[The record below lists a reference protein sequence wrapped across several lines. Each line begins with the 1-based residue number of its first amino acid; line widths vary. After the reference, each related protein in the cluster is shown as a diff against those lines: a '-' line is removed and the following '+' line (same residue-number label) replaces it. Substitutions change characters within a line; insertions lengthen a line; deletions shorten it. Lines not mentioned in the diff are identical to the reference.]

1 MEYYWKTTILSW
13 TDDKSVLSSLKNISK
28 ELHLKLYKAEVEQDL
43 YGVPYFFVVV
53 DGDKLNKAILMD
65 LKEIISNENYKEL
78 GILVIGNKSLKI
90 PVAIKK
96 FFIQTEEGVTRE
108 FLKATIL
115 NKKFSINRR
124 TNNKRSYDKT
134 VFRIVY
140 VLKKLMRPM
149 EIVRVEE
156 LCAEFNVSEKT
167 IKRDI
172 ALLRSMGEEII
183 FDKNKK
189 GYSLISFD

>member
-13 TDDKSVLSSLKNISK
+13 TDNKNVLSSLKNISK
-28 ELHLKLYKAEVEQDL
+28 ELYLKLYKAEVEQDL

-53 DGDKLNKAILMD
+53 DGDKLNKAILMN
-65 LKEIISNENYKEL
+65 LKEIIFNQNYKEL

-140 VLKKLMRPM
+140 VLKKLMRPT
-149 EIVRVEE
+149 EILRVEE

-183 FDKNKK
+183 YDKNRK
-189 GYSLISFD
+189 GYSLILFD